1 MMIEGAERFGLAQ
14 LHQFRGRVGRGK
26 HQSYCFL
33 FASMWSENTKKRL
46 EAMIHCHN
54 GFELAEK
61 DLQIRGPGEL
71 VGIRQSGLPD
81 LKMASLSDIILVKKA
96 RAAAEKTIN
105 EGLEKYPKLL
115 MKLREFET
123 ERHLE

>member
-1 MMIEGAERFGLAQ
+1 
-14 LHQFRGRVGRGK
+14 
-26 HQSYCFL
+26 
-33 FASMWSENTKKRL
+33 
-46 EAMIHCHN
+46 MIHCHN

-71 VGIRQSGLPD
+71 VGIRQAGLPD

-96 RAAAEKTIN
+96 RAAAEKIVDQ
-105 EGLEKYPKLL
+105 GIAKYPKLVE
-115 MKLREFET
+115 KLEEFES